1 MNIWGCLIA
10 GLDVG
15 HALMV
20 FMTVQIAYLFRSL
33 MLQVNRLNEKAN

>member
-1 MNIWGCLIA
+1 MNTWACLIA

-15 HALMV
+15 HALMA
-20 FMTVQIAYLFRSL
+20 FMAVQIAYLSL